1 MDLPQIYTTTLLN
14 PSNREMRWQFLTIP
28 FRFTRGM
35 GASPLLQ
42 ALRLRSIRHINP
54 SFLPFLVTSMLESEN
69 PDEVL
74 SKAEQYAQIWSR
86 ETLSDQ
92 TSETL
97 KFAEQ
102 VVFRQLVPFD
112 RSPLPFSQ
120 ESLANIVATT
130 TEADN
135 NDTLLVESEGHY
147 FLTVISPDGVVISSR
162 PQHFIDIWETIL
174 HWLGGS

>member
-1 MDLPQIYTTTLLN
+1 
-14 PSNREMRWQFLTIP
+14 
-28 FRFTRGM
+28 
-35 GASPLLQ
+35 
-42 ALRLRSIRHINP
+42 
-54 SFLPFLVTSMLESEN
+54 MLESEN

-74 SKAEQYAQIWSR
+74 LKAEQYAQIWPLSR

-92 TSETL
+92 RSETL

-135 NDTLLVESEGHY
+135 DDTLLVESEGHY

-162 PQHFIDIWETIL
+162 PPNFIDIWETIL
-174 HWLGGS
+174 CWLGGS